1 MLSIFNKNSK
11 RYIRSY
17 LKISVFFLSILV
29 LQSVSTCKAPI
40 KEYSPMLTA
49 KTEKKI
55 LAGSLIIA
63 NELREKFTDIDREFY
78 THAEAEHLFHEFQKK
93 SDRVCPMV
101 YNYMQYDQKKV
112 NDFLKGLSLKKDP
125 EELWYNKTMPQLI
138 AGCWNFYRMND
149 IDVGKDFETVAKY
162 YPYETKE
169 CYSVALIQPYM
180 MQSILRCN
188 KITMLD
194 VDWRILHTHH
204 AFIYKY
210 DNGDFYEE
218 YMMNEKMKDL
228 PVHWLAR
235 FDRKPVLK
243 EDQQVGLNTFC
254 DQNSFE
260 SCKDSILQFQRNFQ
274 SIKEINLNL
283 SYLHT
288 GRYEADEGAIVVIYL
303 SNALD
308 REYMSKDN
316 FDTFLN
322 SVYIGLKPGQK
333 AVFVYHVGGSSKF
346 GIYEMEKG
354 FAFEKKI
361 RTVCKDVY
369 RLSAVYKNRRKFN
382 TYFERVSESKAPYER
397 CSEEETKTAK
407 E

>member
-1 MLSIFNKNSK
+1 MVTIKNINKSLMKIVYGLSIFILFLQCSTHSNDGVLFLTSK
-11 RYIRSY
+11 TG
-17 LKISVFFLSILV
+17 K
-29 LQSVSTCKAPI
+29 
-40 KEYSPMLTA
+40 
-49 KTEKKI
+49 KT
-55 LAGSLIIA
+55 LPGSLIVA
-63 NELREKFTDIDREFY
+63 NELRDKFIDIDREFY
-78 THAEAEHLFHEFQKK
+78 THSEAQRLFSDFQEK
-93 SDRVCPMV
+93 SDKVCPMV
-101 YNYMQYDQKKV
+101 YNYKMYDQRKV

-149 IDVGKDFETVAKY
+149 VDVSKDFETLIKY
-162 YPYETKE
+162 YPYDTKE

-204 AFIYKY
+204 AMIHKY
-210 DNGDFYEE
+210 DSGDFYED
-218 YMMNEKMKDL
+218 NLLDEKMRDL

-235 FDRKPVLK
+235 FDKKPVQK
-243 EDQQVGLNTFC
+243 ENVVSLDTFC
-254 DQNSFE
+254 DSSSRE
-260 SCKDSILQFQRNFQ
+260 TCKNSILQFQRNFQ

-288 GRYEADEGAIVVIYL
+288 GRYEADEGSIVVIYL

-308 REYMSKDN
+308 REYMNKEE

-346 GIYEMEKG
+346 GVYEMEKG
-354 FAFEKKI
+354 YSFERKL

-369 RLSAVYKNRRKFN
+369 MLSSVYKNRRKFS
-382 TYFERVSESKAPYER
+382 TYFEKVSESKPPFES
-397 CSEEETKTAK
+397 CSSEDTQTASD
-407 E
+407 